1 MRRGRPKHAEVSRYP
16 GGQIR
21 SDPRL
26 LEPAE
31 FVRMREMVAR
41 QALHPAWVCELW
53 RRAHQGMISNEM
65 KDAGDMFIRLSEQYR
80 RLCLDSPQDTP
91 KVSQLERGIRS
102 IQGGEDTNSDE
113 RIELLGTV
121 EKRWL
126 RVCTDLMD
134 RHRGMAISR
143 AVKQL
148 CFTNEVQHTGDFLL
162 AKEGLA
168 ILARHFG
175 LTGRT
180 KHD

>member
-65 KDAGDMFIRLSEQYR
+65 KDAGDMFIKLREQYS
-80 RLCLDSPQDTP
+80 RLCLDSPHETP

-102 IQGGEDTNSDE
+102 IRVAEGSTE
-113 RIELLGTV
+113 REIEQQDV
-121 EKRWL
+121 IEKRWI
-126 RVCTDLMD
+126 RACTELMD
-134 RHRGMAISR
+134 RHQGMAISR
-143 AVKQL
+143 AVKGL
-148 CFTNEVQHTGDFLL
+148 CFSNEVQDHGEFLL
-162 AKEGLA
+162 AKHGLA
-168 ILARHFG
+168 VLAKHFG
-175 LTGRT
+175 LTQS
-180 KHD
+180 KANA